1 MQGSFYL
8 SPHLHTPSTPTPFSP
23 SRISFMVSV
32 DVKHHYLLTFNLLL
46 RVPLSTPSPFHFQTN
61 FYLDVDDTEDPP
73 CSGPALCEMCEE
85 GQQQEATHSCRDCQQ
100 RMCRS
105 CRRLHDRVTGARDHR
120 VEPVTTQPRSQPANL
135 HDAKGKKLCQS
146 HPDQALC
153 FHCSKCDVSIC
164 LHCKLTS
171 HEGHMTEDMAT
182 AAARAR
188 EELTTLLLTAEEQV
202 NTFLRTMTILFV
214 CLKLNQTTKKPTHF
228 NRATQNNAP

>member
-1 MQGSFYL
+1 MLEPFYL
-8 SPHLHTPSTPTPFSP
+8 SPHRHTPCQYPFSP

-73 CSGPALCEMCEE
+73 SSGPVLCEMCEE

-120 VEPVTTQPRSQPANL
+120 VEPITTQPRSQPANL

-146 HPDQALC
+146 HPDQVLC

-171 HEGHMTEDMAT
+171 YEGHMTEDMAT

-188 EELTTLLLTAEEQV
+188 EEGEHVSTY
-202 NTFLRTMTILFV
+202 NDHFV
-214 CLKLNQTTKKPTHF
+214 CLPETKP
-228 NRATQNNAP
+228 NNNKRHSFQ